1 MGFRVAESSAVY
13 GSTPTKPEVET
24 IELFRGPAPG
34 GADAAGSVRDAGL
47 AGEPGSEPAPERP
60 PADDD
65 LHTTGPIPESLDELA
80 QEITSLA
87 RRISRATHRMLELIA
102 AFDRRGGWKPGGH
115 RSCAHWLHVE
125 TGLSLGAAREKVRT
139 ARALTA
145 MPQTSE
151 AMKQGDLPYSKVRA
165 MSRAADDVEDAQAE
179 AELVARAK
187 EQTTAQV
194 EQMIRGFK
202 HLGGRV
208 EEAELERR
216 RYAARYLSIRP
227 DGNGMYQIR
236 GTLPAEVG
244 ALLMRAVEA
253 AGDALFREE
262 WAGGSKE
269 DGTGTAREKRS
280 RHSHGKDAGV
290 ARKERSGGFMEAAAA
305 GSRDQ
310 GSAGSRS
317 NQPKLSPSQRR
328 ADAMGLLAERAMAAG
343 FGGGGGTDGG
353 ESRFADGG
361 NAGAGPDESS
371 CACDAPPL
379 SGTRAERYQVFLHV
393 EPSTLQ
399 AQGEIGRS
407 HLEDGTRVSAE
418 TSRRLSCDA
427 GVVKVTTD
435 EDGSVLDVGRR
446 TRTIPPALRRALQV
460 RDGGCRFP
468 GCGLRFTEGH
478 HLVHWADG
486 GKTTLDNLVLLCR
499 FHHRRVHEDGFGVRR
514 GPDGGVRV
522 FDPMGRA
529 ISPGERAIHSRT
541 DGARSEGR
549 AISSGE
555 KAIDPDVPIAREG
568 AAAC

>member
-1 MGFRVAESSAVY
+1 MGGWGGPGWTSGPAQSLRAI
-13 GSTPTKPEVET
+13 TPRLFPEG
-24 IELFRGPAPG
+24 LRGPLFSFCGESRGRQTPRLEN
-34 GADAAGSVRDAGL
+34 VRL
-47 AGEPGSEPAPERP
+47 S
-60 PADDD
+60 
-65 LHTTGPIPESLDELA
+65 GPIPECDRELG

-87 RRISRATHRMLELIA
+87 RWISAGPTHRMLELIA
-102 AFDRRGGWKPGGH
+102 AFDRRGAMEGRRAPVLRPLAPCGD
-115 RSCAHWLHVE
+115 
-125 TGLSLGAAREKVRT
+125 GLSLGAAREKVRT

-151 AMKQGDLPYSKVRA
+151 AMKQGDLSYSKVRA
-165 MSRAADDVEDAQAE
+165 MSRAVDDVEDAQAE

-317 NQPKLSPSQRR
+317 NQPNLSPSQRR

-399 AQGEIGRS
+399 AEGEIGRS

-499 FHHRRVHEDGFGVRR
+499 FHHRRVHEDGFGVRARARR
-514 GPDGGVRV
+514 GG
-522 FDPMGRA
+522 
-529 ISPGERAIHSRT
+529 PGLRSNGAGDFSR
-541 DGARSEGR
+541 GEGDR
-549 AISSGE
+549 LE
-555 KAIDPDVPIAREG
+555 D
-568 AAAC
+568 